1 MKKQLV
7 TGIILAFSGAM
18 LLPSANAAV
27 DEAGAKALA
36 KSSDCLKC
44 HAADKDK
51 KGPSWKKIAAKYK
64 GKADG
69 EDKVVK
75 FMTSAPTVKLDDG
88 KEGKHAMVDSKDA
101 AAVKNLAGYI
111 LSN

>member
-7 TGIILAFSGAM
+7 TGMILAFSGAFFVT
-18 LLPSANAAV
+18 SANAAV
-27 DEAGAKALA
+27 DEAAAKALA

-44 HAADKDK
+44 HAPDKDK

-75 FMTSAPTVKLDDG
+75 FMTTSPMVKLDDG
-88 KEGKHAMVDSKDA
+88 KEEKHAAADSKDA
-101 AAVKNLAGYI
+101 GAVKNLAGWI

>member
-1 MKKQLV
+1 MKKQLI
-7 TGIILAFSGAM
+7 TGMILAFSGAL

-27 DEAGAKALA
+27 DEAAAKALA

-44 HAADKDK
+44 HAPDKDK

-69 EDKVVK
+69 EDKVLK
-75 FMTSAPTVKLDDG
+75 FMTTAPMVKLDDG
-88 KEGKHAMVDSKDA
+88 KEDKHTIVDSKDTA
-101 AAVKNLAGYI
+101 ALKNLAGWI
-111 LSN
+111 LSH